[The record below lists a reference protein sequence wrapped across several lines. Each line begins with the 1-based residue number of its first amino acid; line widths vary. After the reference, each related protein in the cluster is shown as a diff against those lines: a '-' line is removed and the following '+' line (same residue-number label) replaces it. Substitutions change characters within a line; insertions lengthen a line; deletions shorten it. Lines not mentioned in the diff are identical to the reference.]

1 MINELLSDTKKEPGI
16 NGYVQCCLYDHEFFM
31 TVLIYIKIRA
41 RFRIVKASRFKNQVR
56 YERNIGFLVV
66 IQFNLLRVV

>member
-31 TVLIYIKIRA
+31 KIRA
-41 RFRIVKASRFKNQVR
+41 RFRIVNASRFKNQVR
-56 YERNIGFLVV
+56 YERNIGFLAV